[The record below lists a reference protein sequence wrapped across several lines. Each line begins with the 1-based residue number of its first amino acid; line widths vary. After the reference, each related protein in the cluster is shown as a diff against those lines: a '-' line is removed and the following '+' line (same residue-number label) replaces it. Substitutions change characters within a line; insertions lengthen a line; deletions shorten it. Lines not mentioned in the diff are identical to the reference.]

1 MKLLDTVL
9 PLPSVNWRN
18 IHGFPPT
25 PPRDGCFANE
35 IVWPAGMRTTLTVV
49 DCVFSWTRF
58 TELAKMRLA
67 LIPDRASCPERVM

>member
-1 MKLLDTVL
+1 MKLPDTVL

-18 IHGFPPT
+18 IQGFPPT
-25 PPRDGCFANE
+25 PPRDGCLANE

-67 LIPDRASCPERVM
+67 LIPDRDSCPERVM